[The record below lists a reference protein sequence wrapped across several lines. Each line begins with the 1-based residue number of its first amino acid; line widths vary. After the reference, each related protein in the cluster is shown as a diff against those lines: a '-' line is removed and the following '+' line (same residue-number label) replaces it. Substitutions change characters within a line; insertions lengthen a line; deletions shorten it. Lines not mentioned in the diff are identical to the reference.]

1 MADKYPK
8 SKQGGLWKNHKA
20 TTENKEPPYRGHI
33 VVTEEMLK
41 TLVVLMRNNAWDQSV
56 RKKGE
61 LPDLGPRIKLG
72 AWLNTA
78 KETGEKYFGINGD
91 VFYPQEY
98 DHLFDG
104 SEETPAASKE
114 PTPTPVEDPDDDFPF

>member
-8 SKQGGLWKNHKA
+8 TKQGGLWKNDNA
-20 TTENKEPPYRGHI
+20 NPENKQPPYRGHL

-41 TLVVLMRNNAWDQSV
+41 TLVVLMRNNAWEKSGQS
-56 RKKGE
+56 
-61 LPDLGPRIKLG
+61 PDLGPRINLA

-78 KETGEKYFGINGD
+78 KESGDKYFGINGD
-91 VFYPQEY
+91 VYYPKEY

-104 SEETPAASKE
+104 SEEEPAASAAPAPK
-114 PTPTPVEDPDDDFPF
+114 VEKPDDDDFPF